1 MSLIAQ
7 TSYGAVS
14 LKDYG
19 WETYRV
25 RSHSIPPSVSYTDSF
40 YTADQRISRGGTS
53 PSARKSISLQVTPP
67 PPASTSTSTDLL
79 MTTTRRDTIE
89 PMSADL
95 ASPFRFSLQQDP
107 NACDVKSKRSLT
119 MPATIMLN
127 TSEKKDIRRG
137 KYRKS
142 SFP

>member
-7 TSYGAVS
+7 TSYGAIS

-25 RSHSIPPSVSYTDSF
+25 RSHSIPPSVSYTDSY

-67 PPASTSTSTDLL
+67 PPASTSGDLL
-79 MTTTRRDTIE
+79 MTTTRRDTME
-89 PMSADL
+89 PVSADGG
-95 ASPFRFSLQQDP
+95 SPFRFHLHQDA
-107 NACDVKSKRSLT
+107 NAGDVKSKRSLT
-119 MPATIMLN
+119 MPSSIMLN
-127 TSEKKDIRRG
+127 TTDKIDVRRG
-137 KYRKS
+137 KYQPS
-142 SFP
+142 SFF